1 MNESNSIKKL
11 PMLALRGITVFPDMV
26 INFDVERQLSVAAVE
41 AALKLDGYIFLLT
54 QKDILKEQPT
64 EADLYK
70 IGTICNIKQML
81 KMPNGGMRVM
91 VSGIARASFSSLE
104 EENGCCVVQVHE
116 IAEVVPTK
124 ITGRTEAVI
133 RRSRELFNKYETVS
147 GRVAPGAAINLI
159 ASNSPGF
166 IADYIA
172 QTVFPNFADKQE
184 VLEELDGVKRLKRV
198 NEMLLHEIAVI
209 ELEQAIQN
217 KTQEHLAQNQREYV
231 LREQMRIIQN
241 ELSGDSDQLTEIDEY
256 RERILSRK
264 LAPEIERKLFEELN
278 RLSKYQFGS
287 SEAAVAR
294 TYLDTCLEL
303 PWGKYSKE
311 RLNIETVAKKLDND
325 HYGLERIKERIL
337 EFLAVRK
344 LAPRASSPIICL
356 VGPPGVGKT
365 SIAMS
370 VAAAIGRKTARIS
383 LGGVHDEAE
392 IRGHRKTYI
401 GAMPG
406 RIIAAIKQAGTMNP
420 VLLLDEIDKLGA
432 DYRGDPSSALL
443 EALDPEQNSTFRDNY
458 LELPF
463 DLSNVM
469 FITTANTTDT
479 IPRPLLDRMELIEI
493 SSYTDEEK
501 LQIAKMYLIPKQRK
515 KHGLK
520 AQQLKISDSVV
531 RDVIISYTKE
541 SGVRQLEREIA
552 SICRKVA
559 SKLVGGEATH
569 SDIRSNELESLLGAR
584 KFKPEL
590 YSKRD
595 EVGIVNGL
603 AWTSV
608 GGQILE
614 VEVNVLSGSGKLELT
629 GNLGDVMKESAKTAI
644 SYIRSRA
651 AKLGIEADF
660 YKTKDIHIHFPEGA
674 VPKDGPSAGLA
685 ISIAVISALTERPV
699 RRDIA
704 MTGEITL
711 RGRILPIGGLKEK
724 TMAAYRNGIKTVYI
738 PEDNVSDIEEIDK
751 TVRKMLQFISAEH
764 IDAILDEILL
774 PSADRKEQKSVP
786 EMTAAAAEMRQ

>member
-1 MNESNSIKKL
+1 M
-11 PMLALRGITVFPDMV
+11 
-26 INFDVERQLSVAAVE
+26 
-41 AALKLDGYIFLLT
+41 
-54 QKDILKEQPT
+54 
-64 EADLYK
+64 
-70 IGTICNIKQML
+70 
-81 KMPNGGMRVM
+81 
-91 VSGIARASFSSLE
+91 
-104 EENGCCVVQVHE
+104 
-116 IAEVVPTK
+116 
-124 ITGRTEAVI
+124 
-133 RRSRELFNKYETVS
+133 
-147 GRVAPGAAINLI
+147 
-159 ASNSPGF
+159 
-166 IADYIA
+166 
-172 QTVFPNFADKQE
+172 
-184 VLEELDGVKRLKRV
+184 
-198 NEMLLHEIAVI
+198 
-209 ELEQAIQN
+209 
-217 KTQEHLAQNQREYV
+217 
-231 LREQMRIIQN
+231 
-241 ELSGDSDQLTEIDEY
+241 
-256 RERILSRK
+256 
-264 LAPEIERKLFEELN
+264 
-278 RLSKYQFGS
+278 
-287 SEAAVAR
+287 
-294 TYLDTCLEL
+294 
-303 PWGKYSKE
+303 
-311 RLNIETVAKKLDND
+311 
-325 HYGLERIKERIL
+325 
-337 EFLAVRK
+337 
-344 LAPRASSPIICL
+344 
-356 VGPPGVGKT
+356 
-365 SIAMS
+365 
-370 VAAAIGRKTARIS
+370 
-383 LGGVHDEAE
+383 
-392 IRGHRKTYI
+392 
-401 GAMPG
+401 
-406 RIIAAIKQAGTMNP
+406 
-420 VLLLDEIDKLGA
+420 
-432 DYRGDPSSALL
+432 